1 MLSKA
6 WPGLH
11 HKHGDHRSDTEELVR
26 LVFLLGEDGSEDR
39 LSLQRDVEEESSEYG
54 DVVQWEGLVD
64 TYFNLTMK
72 VSSFVPLY
80 L

>member
-1 MLSKA
+1 M
-6 WPGLH
+6 
-11 HKHGDHRSDTEELVR
+11 R